1 MKRVRLDQLLVSRGL
16 FSTRE
21 QAQASILAGEIW
33 SGERRLEKA
42 GTAVLNDTTLEVRS
56 KTTPFVGRGGK
67 KLHHAFETFGLNVTG
82 LSCLDVG
89 ASTGGFTDC
98 LVQNGAAHV
107 FAVDVGYGQ
116 IDSKLRA
123 HAQVTVVERCNARYL
138 KREELLSQNAAAARI
153 DFVCMDVSFISLRKI
168 VEPLRK
174 NFPELRTWVFLFKPQ
189 FEVGQKHL
197 GKGGKVKSEEATLN
211 ALAEFKAWIEP
222 LGLAEKQAPSASPL
236 AGKKSGN
243 VEYLLHYEAI

>member
-1 MKRVRLDQLLVSRGL
+1 MKRVRLDHLLFQRGL
-16 FSTRE
+16 FASRE

-33 SGERRLEKA
+33 SGQTRLDKA
-42 GTAVLNDTTLEVRS
+42 GAPVVEDILLEVRG

-67 KLHHAFETFGLNVTG
+67 KLHHALETFNISVAQAL
-82 LSCLDVG
+82 CLDVG

-98 LVQNGAAHV
+98 LLQSGARHV

-116 IDSKLRA
+116 IDSNLRK
-123 HAQVTVVERCNARYL
+123 HPQVTVIERCNARYL
-138 KREELLSQNAAAARI
+138 TRQELLSHNDLAQSLS
-153 DFVCMDVSFISLRKI
+153 FLCMDVSFISLKKV
-168 VEPLRK
+168 VEPLRRA
-174 NFPELRTWVFLFKPQ
+174 FPEILTWVLLFKPQ

-197 GKGGKVKSEEATLN
+197 GKGGKVRSQEAVGEALSEFAG
-211 ALAEFKAWIEP
+211 WIKN
-222 LGLAEKQAPSASPL
+222 LGLTEKHKPSPSPL